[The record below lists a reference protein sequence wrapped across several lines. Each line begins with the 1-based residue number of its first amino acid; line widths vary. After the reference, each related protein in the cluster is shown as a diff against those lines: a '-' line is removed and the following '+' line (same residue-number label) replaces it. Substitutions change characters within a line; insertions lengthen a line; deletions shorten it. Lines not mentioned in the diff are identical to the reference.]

1 MSDQPIPR
9 NDALVHDTAR
19 VHFANSRYAGD
30 IVVGAHAVVD
40 EFVFLY
46 APKNHVI
53 DIGRHVH
60 VAVGSVMSGGTV
72 KLEDYS
78 NVGSGCRLL
87 CASDDFTGPYL
98 IGAGVPA
105 EHRNVRRAA
114 VTLQKFATLG
124 ALCVVMPGVTI
135 GEGARVGACSFVT
148 KDVPPWTIWAGTPAR
163 QIGEVSEAS
172 RLAIIERALRI
183 EAEES

>member
-1 MSDQPIPR
+1 MIENIPKVE
-9 NDALVHDTAR
+9 AIIHDTAR
-19 VHFANSRYAGD
+19 VHLHNSRYAGD
-30 IVVGAHAVVD
+30 IVVNAHAVVD

-53 DIGRHVH
+53 DIGRYVH
-60 VAVGSVMSGGTV
+60 VAVGAVMSGGTV
-72 KLEDYS
+72 KLEDFS

-98 IGAGVPA
+98 IGAGAPA
-105 EHRNVRRAA
+105 EHRNVKRSP
-114 VTLQKFATLG
+114 VILQKFATLG

-135 GEGARVGACSFVT
+135 GTGARVGACSFVT

-172 RLAIIERALRI
+172 RHGIIERAVRV
-183 EAEES
+183 EAEAAR